1 MDLWN
6 RGRGNQLE
14 LQHRM
19 ACHKQLREWMR
30 EHRSLGM
37 FDWIYRK
44 KILRHG
50 DYQPTF
56 RLLQQLSRMLLGN
69 LWLLRHW
76 LGS

>member
-1 MDLWN
+1 
-6 RGRGNQLE
+6 
-14 LQHRM
+14 
-19 ACHKQLREWMR
+19 
-30 EHRSLGM
+30 M